1 MRAFFA
7 QIDWIRNTFF
17 FVFYFFMVIGV
28 FLAVVKPQLD
38 IFRKTN
44 AQYRKELY
52 VQEQIESQRNAER
65 QKLINYQNQNAH
77 ILEDFEHRI
86 TQKEIEE
93 KLRIIFENA
102 GVVADGAPSLEGKY
116 FKQRFVIS
124 GRLQNI
130 NKLKE
135 SLKMTRAL
143 PGIVRFSFPI
153 LIEREGAELVFS
165 FRLDAYFL
173 NMDSK

>member
-17 FVFYFFMVIGV
+17 FVFYFFMVIIV

-38 IFRKTN
+38 IFRNTN
-44 AQYRKELY
+44 AKYRKELY
-52 VQEQIESQRNAER
+52 VQSQIESQRDAEM

-77 ILEDFEHRI
+77 TLRNFEHQI
-86 TQKEIEE
+86 TQREIEE

-102 GVVADGAPSLEGKY
+102 GVVADGAPILEEKY
-116 FKQRFVIS
+116 LKQRFIIS

-135 SLKMTRAL
+135 ALGMTQSL
-143 PGIVRFSFPI
+143 PGIVRFNFPI
-153 LIEREGAELVFS
+153 HIEREGAELVFS

-173 NMDSK
+173 NLNTH